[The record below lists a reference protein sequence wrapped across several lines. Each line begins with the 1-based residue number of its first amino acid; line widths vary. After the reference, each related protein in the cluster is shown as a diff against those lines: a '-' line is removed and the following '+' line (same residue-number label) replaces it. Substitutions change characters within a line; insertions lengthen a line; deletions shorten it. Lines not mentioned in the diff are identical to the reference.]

1 MKGLLKENLKQYL
14 VEVNEQVYQFL
25 EENVTPY
32 TEFCIAHGEPIRIAP
47 KNIRDYMS
55 YIYWC
60 KANDL
65 IALGGDSQKNELEAY
80 YIAVENFIAWDRH
93 KFFNHI
99 LDNDTI

>member
-1 MKGLLKENLKQYL
+1 MKAKFHQNLKQYL
-14 VEVNEQVYQFL
+14 VEVNETVYQFL

-32 TEFCIAHGEPIRIAP
+32 SRFCEAHGEPIRIAP

-65 IALGGDSQKNELEAY
+65 IALGGESDRNELEAY

-93 KFFNHI
+93 KFFCHV
-99 LDNDTI
+99 LDNDTD